1 MRACLSCGGELHLI
15 GDTVGEMLDHVPAR
29 LRVIRIRRPRYL
41 RPNMLQMVV
50 VEFFRTFWTAAFSLL
65 GFTLH
70 WTHAPR

>member
-1 MRACLSCGGELHLI
+1 MPPRGYASSASAG
-15 GDTVGEMLDHVPAR
+15 PATC
-29 LRVIRIRRPRYL
+29 V
-41 RPNMLQMVV
+41 PNMLQMVV